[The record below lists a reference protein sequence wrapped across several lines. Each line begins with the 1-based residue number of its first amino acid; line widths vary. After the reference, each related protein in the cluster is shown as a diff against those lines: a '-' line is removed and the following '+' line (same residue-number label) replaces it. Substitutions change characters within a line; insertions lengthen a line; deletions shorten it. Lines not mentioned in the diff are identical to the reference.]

1 MTPANPAT
9 FATFHISKAMMNNT
23 RSSLLLLLQRP
34 LLAALSMSFIG
45 LSLLSCSGGDG
56 GSASSDDAIPV
67 KGDWIVVHLLSD
79 PEGLNPLVTN
89 DASSSAIFNHVY
101 QKLLDFDFA
110 TTDLYPVIAEE
121 RPTVSAD
128 HLTYTFKI
136 RKDVKFSDGKPLS
149 AKDVVFTF
157 KAVKNPLI
165 TDAAALR
172 NYYESMSDITATDDH
187 TVVITM
193 SKPYFLAEHF
203 LGGIWI
209 LPKHKFDKENLTDGY
224 TIAETNDMTKAQA
237 NASMKKFAT
246 WYNSPDVKRDPSLN
260 VGSGP
265 YRYDE
270 WKTGESVSI
279 IRNEN
284 FWNAGKDTWNPSYAD
299 KIVYK
304 VVNDRSS
311 AVVGV
316 KNGEIDFME
325 AVPAAKFVEEVDT
338 VATPHLSKATYTM
351 QVYSY
356 IGMNC
361 QNPILTDKNV
371 RRALAHCLDR
381 DALIKQVARGLA
393 TPVNS
398 PVYSDRKEYDQSIQ
412 PVVYDPAKAKE
423 ILAKAGWSDV
433 NGDGVLDKSI
443 NGRMTPFVVSILVN
457 AGNESREAIAVAF
470 SDELRKVGV
479 KLDVRK
485 LEWSVFLE
493 NLRTR
498 KFDISIGAWVNDPLP
513 SDPYQIWHSSQIG
526 NKGSNYAGFS
536 SPRADQLLE
545 MNRVEFDENKRISYM
560 QEFQKIVADE
570 QPYIFLWSPQY
581 PAVYNKRLHGVKFSR
596 VRPGYSP
603 TQWWIPASQWKYS
616 QAQ

>member
-1 MTPANPAT
+1 
-9 FATFHISKAMMNNT
+9 MNNMT
-23 RSSLLLLLQRP
+23 LRSFSRPSVLLC
-34 LLAALSMSFIG
+34 LLAAAVAALTS
-45 LSLLSCSGGDG
+45 SCG
-56 GSASSDDAIPV
+56 GSDNASTAGDDATPV
-67 KGDWIVVHLLSD
+67 KGDWIVVHELSD

-89 DASSSAIFNHVY
+89 DAASSAIFNRVFE
-101 QKLLDFDFA
+101 KLLEQDFE
-110 TTDLYPVIAEE
+110 TTDLYPVIAEA
-121 RPTVSAD
+121 RPTVSDD

-136 RKDVKFSDGKPLS
+136 RQGVTFSDGKPLT

-172 NYYESMSDITATDDH
+172 NYYESLADITAPDDR

-193 SKPYFLAEHF
+193 SKPYFLAEYF

-209 LPKHKFDKENLTDGY
+209 LPKHRFDPESLTDSY
-224 TIAETNDMTKAQA
+224 TIAETNDMDKAQA
-237 NASMKKFAT
+237 NAAMKKFAT
-246 WYNSPDVKRDPSLN
+246 WYNTPEVKRDPTLN
-260 VGSGP
+260 IGSGP
-265 YRYDE
+265 YTYDE

-279 IRNEN
+279 TRNERW
-284 FWNAGKDTWNPSYAD
+284 WNSGKDKWNSAYAD
-299 KIVYK
+299 KIIYK
-304 VVNDRSS
+304 VVNDRSA

-325 AVPAAKFVEEVDT
+325 AVPAAKYVEEIDT
-338 VATPHLSKATYTM
+338 VATPFIAKATITM

-356 IGMNC
+356 VGLNC
-361 QNPILTDKNV
+361 QNPILQDKVV
-371 RRALAHCLDR
+371 RKALAHCLDR
-381 DALIKQVARGLA
+381 DALIKQVVRGLA

-398 PVYSDRKEYDQSIQ
+398 PIYNDRKEYDKSISG
-412 PVVYDPAKAKE
+412 VGYDPGKAKAL
-423 ILAKAGWSDV
+423 LAQAGWSDV
-433 NGDGVLDKSI
+433 NGDGVLDKMI
-443 NGRMTPFVVSILVN
+443 NGRMTPFVLSILVN
-457 AGNESREAIAVAF
+457 AGNEAREAIAVAF

-498 KFDISIGAWVNDPLP
+498 KFDLSIGAWVNDPIP

-545 MNRVEFDENKRISYM
+545 MNRVEFDESKRIAYM
-560 QEFQKIVADE
+560 QEFQRIVADE

-581 PAVYNKRLHGVKFSR
+581 PAIYNKRLYGVRFSL
-596 VRPGYSP
+596 VRPGYNP
-603 TQWWIPASQWKYS
+603 TQWWVPKSQWKYT

>member
-1 MTPANPAT
+1 
-9 FATFHISKAMMNNT
+9 MNL
-23 RSSLLLLLQRP
+23 RSSFRN
-34 LLAALSMSFIG
+34 AVRFF
-45 LSLLSCSGGDG
+45 LLSCAVAVLVSSCG
-56 GSASSDDAIPV
+56 GSDNAATADGDATPV
-67 KGDWIVVHLLSD
+67 KGDWIVVHELSD
-79 PEGLNPLVTN
+79 PEGLNPLITN
-89 DASSSAIFNHVY
+89 DAASSAIFNRVFE
-101 QKLLDFDFA
+101 KLLEQDFE
-110 TTDLYPVIAEE
+110 TTDLYPVIAES
-121 RPTVSAD
+121 RPTVSDD

-136 RKDVKFSDGKPLS
+136 RKGVTFSDGKPLT

-172 NYYESMSDITATDDH
+172 NYYESLADISAPDDY

-193 SKPYFLAEHF
+193 SKPYFLAEYF

-209 LPKHKFDKENLTDGY
+209 LPKHRFDPQSLTDSY
-224 TIAETNDMTKAQA
+224 TIAETNDMDKALA

-246 WYNSPDVKRDPSLN
+246 WYNTPEVKRDPALN
-260 VGSGP
+260 IGTGP
-265 YRYDE
+265 YKYDE

-279 IRNEN
+279 ARNERW
-284 FWNAGKDTWNPSYAD
+284 WNAGKDKWNSAYAD
-299 KIVYK
+299 KIIYK
-304 VVNDRSS
+304 VVNDRSA

-325 AVPAAKFVEEVDT
+325 AVPAAKYVEEIDT
-338 VATPHLSKATYTM
+338 VATPFIAKATITM

-356 IGMNC
+356 VGLNC
-361 QNPILTDKNV
+361 QNPILQDKVV
-371 RRALAHCLDR
+371 RKALAHCLDR
-381 DALIKQVARGLA
+381 DALIKQVVRGLA

-398 PVYSDRKEYDQSIQ
+398 PIYNDRKEYDKNITG
-412 PVVYDPAKAKE
+412 VGYDPAKAKAL
-423 ILAKAGWSDV
+423 LAQAGWSDV
-433 NGDGVLDKSI
+433 NGDGVLDKMI

-457 AGNESREAIAVAF
+457 AGNEAREAIAVAF

-498 KFDISIGAWVNDPLP
+498 KFDLSIGAWVNDPIP

-545 MNRVEFDENKRISYM
+545 MNRVEFDESKRIAYM
-560 QEFQKIVADE
+560 QEFQRIVADA
-570 QPYIFLWSPQY
+570 QPYIFLWSPQH
-581 PAVYNKRLHGVKFSR
+581 PAIYNKRLHGVRFSL
-596 VRPGYSP
+596 VRPGYNP
-603 TQWWIPASQWKYS
+603 TQWWVPKSQWKYT

>member
-1 MTPANPAT
+1 MIQENRAIFAT
-9 FATFHISKAMMNNT
+9 YHISKVMMNNSLFGSLAPLLTVRSHAFATFV
-23 RSSLLLLLQRP
+23 
-34 LLAALSMSFIG
+34 LALVLA
-45 LSLLSCSGGDG
+45 SCSGGGDG
-56 GSASSDDAIPV
+56 SSTADDSTPV
-67 KGDWIVVHLLSD
+67 KGDWIVVHQLSD

-101 QKLLDFDFA
+101 EKLLDFDFE
-110 TTDLYPVIAEE
+110 TTDLYPVIAEA
-121 RPTVSAD
+121 RPTVSED

-136 RKDVKFSDGKPLS
+136 RKGITFSDGKPLT

-172 NYYESMSDITATDDH
+172 NYYESLSDITAPDDQ

-203 LGGIWI
+203 LGGLWI
-209 LPKHKFDKENLTDGY
+209 LPKHILDKEGLTDAY
-224 TIAETNDMTKAQA
+224 TIAETNDIDRAQA
-237 NASMKKFAT
+237 NAAMKKFAT
-246 WYNSPDVKRDPSLN
+246 WYNSPEVKRDPGLN
-260 VGSGP
+260 VGSGS
-265 YRYDE
+265 YKYEE

-279 IRNEN
+279 VRNDKW
-284 FWNAGKDTWNPSYAD
+284 WNAGKDKWNPAYAD
-299 KIVYK
+299 KVVYK

-316 KNGEIDFME
+316 KNGEIDFMD
-325 AVPAAKFVEEVDT
+325 AVPAAKFVEEIDT
-338 VATPHLSKATYTM
+338 VATPFISKATYTL

-356 IGMNC
+356 IGLNC
-361 QNPILTDKNV
+361 QNPILSDKNV

-393 TPVNS
+393 SAVNS
-398 PVYSDRKEYDQSIQ
+398 PIYNDRKEYDKSLS
-412 PVVYDPAKAKE
+412 PVSYNPSKAKE

-433 NGDGVLDKSI
+433 NGDGVLEKNM
-443 NGRMTPFVVSILVN
+443 NGRLVPFVVSILVN
-457 AGNESREAIAVAF
+457 AGNEAREAIAVAF
-470 SDELRKVGV
+470 SDELRKIGV

-498 KFDISIGAWVNDPLP
+498 KFDISIGSWVNDPLP
-513 SDPYQIWHSSQIG
+513 SDPFQIWHSSQIG

-536 SPRADQLLE
+536 SQRADQLLE
-545 MNRVEFDENKRISYM
+545 LNRIEFDENKRIAYM
-560 QEFQKIVADE
+560 QEFQKIVAEE

-581 PAVYNKRLHGVKFSR
+581 PAVFNKRIHGVRFSR
-596 VRPGYSP
+596 VRPGYNP
-603 TQWWIPASQWKYS
+603 AQWWIPASQWKYT

>member
-1 MTPANPAT
+1 
-9 FATFHISKAMMNNT
+9 MMNNT
-23 RSSLLLLLQRP
+23 MNHCCEPILRFPIRILSVIV
-34 LLAALSMSFIG
+34 AATMLF
-45 LSLLSCSGGDG
+45 SCSGGGEGASTADDG
-56 GSASSDDAIPV
+56 TPV

-79 PEGLNPLVTN
+79 PEGLNPLITN

-101 QKLLDFDFA
+101 EKLLDYDFE
-110 TTDLYPVIAEE
+110 TTDLYPVIAES
-121 RPTVSAD
+121 RPTVSDD
-128 HLTYTFKI
+128 HLTYTFKL
-136 RKDVKFSDGKPLS
+136 KKGVTFSDGKPLT
-149 AKDVVFTF
+149 AKDVIFTF

-172 NYYESMSDITATDDH
+172 NYYESLSDITAPDDQ

-193 SKPYFLAEHF
+193 SKPYFLAEYF
-203 LGGIWI
+203 LGGLWI
-209 LPKHKFDKENLTDGY
+209 LPKHIFDKESLTDGY
-224 TIAETNDMTKAQA
+224 SIAETNDMAKAQS
-237 NASMKKFAT
+237 NASMKKFAA
-246 WYNSPDVKRDPSLN
+246 WYNTPEVKRDPALN
-260 VGSGP
+260 IGSGP
-265 YRYDE
+265 YMYDE

-279 IRNEN
+279 KRNDRW
-284 FWNAGKDTWNPSYAD
+284 WNAGKDKWNPSYAD
-299 KIVYK
+299 KVIYK

-316 KNGEIDFME
+316 KNGEMDFME
-325 AVPAAKFVEEVDT
+325 AVPPAKFVEEIDT
-338 VATPHLSKATYTM
+338 VATPFLSKATYSM
-351 QVYSY
+351 QVYTY
-356 IGMNC
+356 VGLNC
-361 QNPILTDKNV
+361 QNPILSDKNV

-381 DALIKQVARGLA
+381 DALIKQVVRGLA

-398 PVYSDRKEYDQSIQ
+398 PVYSDRKEYDKSIA
-412 PVVYDPAKAKE
+412 PVAYDPAKAKE

-433 NGDGVLDKSI
+433 NGDGVLDKNI
-443 NGRMTPFVVSILVN
+443 NGRLVPFVVSILVN

-470 SDELRKVGV
+470 SDELRKIGV
-479 KLDVRK
+479 KLEVRK

-536 SPRADQLLE
+536 SPRADQLMEL
-545 MNRVEFDENKRISYM
+545 NRIEFDENKRIAYM
-560 QEFQKIVADE
+560 QEFQRIVADE

-581 PAVYNKRLHGVKFSR
+581 PAIFNKRLHGVRFSR
-596 VRPGYSP
+596 VRPGYNP

>member
-1 MTPANPAT
+1 
-9 FATFHISKAMMNNT
+9 MNLGSFFRN
-23 RSSLLLLLQRP
+23 SVLSWFLS
-34 LLAALSMSFIG
+34 AALAVVVS
-45 LSLLSCSGGDG
+45 SCG
-56 GSASSDDAIPV
+56 GSDNAATSDGDATPV
-67 KGDWIVVHLLSD
+67 KGDWIVVHELSD

-89 DASSSAIFNHVY
+89 DASSSAIFNRVFE
-101 QKLLDFDFA
+101 KLLEQDFE
-110 TTDLYPVIAEE
+110 TTDLYPVIAES
-121 RPTVSAD
+121 RPTVSDD

-136 RKDVKFSDGKPLS
+136 RQGVTFSDGKPLT
-149 AKDVVFTF
+149 ARDVVFTF

-172 NYYESMSDITATDDH
+172 NYYESMADISAPNDH

-193 SKPYFLAEHF
+193 SKPYFLAEYF

-209 LPKHKFDKENLTDGY
+209 LPKHRFDPQSLTDSY
-224 TIAETNDMTKAQA
+224 SIAETNDMDKAQA
-237 NASMKKFAT
+237 NAAMKKFAT
-246 WYNSPDVKRDPSLN
+246 WYNTPEVKRDPALN
-260 VGSGP
+260 IGSGP
-265 YRYDE
+265 YKYDE

-279 IRNEN
+279 ARNERW
-284 FWNAGKDTWNPSYAD
+284 WNAGKDPWNSAYAD
-299 KIVYK
+299 KVIYK
-304 VVNDRSS
+304 VVNDRSA

-325 AVPAAKFVEEVDT
+325 AVPAAKFVEEIDT
-338 VATPHLSKATYTM
+338 VATPFIAKATITM
-351 QVYSY
+351 QIYSY
-356 IGMNC
+356 VGLNC
-361 QNPILTDKNV
+361 QNPILQDKVV
-371 RRALAHCLDR
+371 RKALAHCLDR
-381 DALIKQVARGLA
+381 DALIKQVVRGLA

-398 PVYSDRKEYDQSIQ
+398 PIYNDRKEYDKSITG
-412 PVVYDPAKAKE
+412 VGYDPAKAKAL
-423 ILAKAGWSDV
+423 LAQAGWSDV
-433 NGDGVLDKSI
+433 NGDGVLDKMI

-457 AGNESREAIAVAF
+457 AGNEAREAIAVAF

-498 KFDISIGAWVNDPLP
+498 KFDLSIGAWVNDPIP

-545 MNRVEFDENKRISYM
+545 MNRVEFDESKRVAYM
-560 QEFQKIVADE
+560 QEFQRIVADE

-581 PAVYNKRLHGVKFSR
+581 PAIYNKRLHGVRFSL
-596 VRPGYSP
+596 VRPGYNP
-603 TQWWIPASQWKYS
+603 TQWWVPKSQWKYS